1 MSWTAD
7 EIETWLG
14 NCADRMTQA
23 ALELNTLDGQLGDGD
38 LGATSQKCAALMK
51 AGLSGTAA
59 LPSDAFK
66 TAASACARASGS
78 SFGTL
83 LAVALLVLAQETA
96 GKPTLLVQDIAP
108 LLEKIIAALMLRG
121 RSKLGDKT
129 ALDSLEAIRLAVS
142 NLQDAEDLQLICS
155 TAAEAAIED
164 FRMRPNMIGRARM
177 FAEKSVGLADPGM
190 VAVARIVG
198 RAS

>member
-7 EIETWLG
+7 DIETWLG
-14 NCADRMTQA
+14 NCSDRMTQA
-23 ALELNTLDGQLGDGD
+23 ASELNTLDGQLGDGD
-38 LGATSQKCAALMK
+38 LGATLQKCAALII

-59 LPSDAFK
+59 LPSDVFK

-83 LAVALLVLAQETA
+83 LSIALSVLAQETV

-108 LLEKIIAALMLRG
+108 LIERVIAALMLRG

-142 NLQDAEDLQLICS
+142 NLQNAEDLQLICS

-164 FRMRPNMIGRARM
+164 FRLRPNQIGRARM

-190 VAVARIVG
+190 VAVACIIG
-198 RAS
+198 RGP